1 MIFNVCH
8 QAYGFSE
15 EEPYAC
21 FFDEMKQRHLID
33 AKMPLLIGLLFGA
46 ALLTII
52 LAAGIGPVS
61 VGPETTARILLS
73 RLPGV
78 GSLIRPDW
86 QELETNIILGLRL
99 PRVCLG
105 MVVGASL
112 AVCGVAMQALVRNNL
127 ADPFILGVS
136 NGAAAFATLGML
148 FGAFSFL
155 GTFSLSISAFLG
167 SAVTILFVYTISRVR
182 GRVNITQLLLS
193 GVAVSMM
200 MEGLTSIIKLSAPNA
215 LGLHNAEFWMA
226 GSLAGARWEYLTLP
240 LAVLAACMAFLMIH
254 YRGLNLLLLGDESAA
269 ALGINVGRL
278 QKLLILASSL
288 MAGTTIA
295 VSGSIGFVGLM
306 VPHFTRLLV
315 GGDHRRVLPVC
326 ALLGGILVVWV
337 DVAARMLI
345 APEELPVGV
354 LTAVIGGPI
363 FIWMLK
369 KSNQEKA

>member
-33 AKMPLLIGLLFGA
+33 TKMPLLIGLLFGA
-46 ALLTII
+46 ALFTII

-73 RLPGV
+73 RLPGI
-78 GSLIRPDW
+78 GAFITPDW

>member
-8 QAYGFSE
+8 QACGFSE
-15 EEPYAC
+15 EGPYAC
-21 FFDEMKQRHLID
+21 FFDEMKQRHLTD
-33 AKMPLLIGLLFGA
+33 TKMPLLTGLLFGA

-73 RLPGV
+73 RLPGI
-78 GSLIRPDW
+78 GAFITPDW

-148 FGAFSFL
+148 FGAFSCL

-200 MEGLTSIIKLSAPNA
+200 MEGLTNIIKLSAPNA